1 MEEIKLYNGQET
13 LFFDP
18 VPHQY
23 FWNDEQI
30 PSSTTI
36 CKILTPAN
44 VIGLWSAK
52 VCSEEF
58 KKLIR
63 AGVSYDEIELAKI
76 ADQIKKAPNQTMG
89 EDRKSTRLNSSH
101 VSESRM
107 PSSA

>member
-30 PSSTTI
+30 PSATTI
-36 CKILTPAN
+36 TKLLTPAN

-63 AGVSYDEIELAKI
+63 AGVSYDEIELVKI
-76 ADQIKKAPNQTMG
+76 AERSRVKYLVAMESKV
-89 EDRKSTRLNSSH
+89 SSN
-101 VSESRM
+101 ESRNVDIVTIKDLG
-107 PSSA
+107 